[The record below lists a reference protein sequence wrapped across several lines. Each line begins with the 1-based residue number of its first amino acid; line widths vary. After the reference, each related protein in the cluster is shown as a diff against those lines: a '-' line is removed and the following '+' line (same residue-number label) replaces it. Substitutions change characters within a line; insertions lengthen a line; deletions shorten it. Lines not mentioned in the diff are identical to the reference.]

1 MTKITRFDKQLLKN
15 LRTELDGVLAEFAKK
30 YGIIASLGN
39 ARFTPN
45 SVNWKFTLAAN
56 GGGSVDNPIN
66 SVEAA
71 TFVNKCFIYGL
82 SKDDLNKTIV
92 LRGDRCKIV
101 GLNPRRHKYPVIC
114 ENSNGTRYVYSDAE
128 VRAALLAQ
136 KLAEAG
142 G

>member
-1 MTKITRFDKQLLKN
+1 MTIKSFDKQNVKY
-15 LRTELDGVLAEFAKK
+15 LRNELNGVLAEFAKK
-30 YGIIASLGN
+30 HGIIASLGN

-45 SVNWKFTLAAN
+45 SVNWKFTLAAS
-56 GGGSVDNPIN
+56 GSVDNPIN

-71 TFVNKCFIYGL
+71 AFVNKCFIYGL

-114 ENSNGTRYVYSDAE
+114 ENSNGTRYVYSDFE